1 MTRERRIS
9 AVTCEDIPMSRR
21 RAATLVTKMYAD
33 LVAKL
38 RYENKC
44 ADPDYAEAVALA
56 VMALR
61 EESLDD

>member
-1 MTRERRIS
+1 MIREHKIS
-9 AVTCEDIPMSRR
+9 AVACEDIPMSRR

-56 VMALR
+56 VMALK
-61 EESLDD
+61 EETDV